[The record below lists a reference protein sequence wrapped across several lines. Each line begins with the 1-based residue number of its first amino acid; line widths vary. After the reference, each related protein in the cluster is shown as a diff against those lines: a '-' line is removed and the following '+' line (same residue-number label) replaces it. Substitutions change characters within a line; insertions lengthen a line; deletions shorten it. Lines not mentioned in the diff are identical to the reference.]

1 MQPTTLTVFW
11 AGVIAA
17 SILIYVIL
25 DGFDLGVGI
34 LFGTTRVEEHR
45 QEMLNTIAP
54 FWDGNQTWL
63 VIIGASLFAAF
74 PVVYAVF
81 LGAFYVPVLLLL
93 FGLIFRGVAFE
104 FRGRAKQMLWLW
116 NWGFFLG
123 STVVAFVQG
132 AAVGALMRGI
142 PVIGGQYAGRTFD
155 WVHPFPIFTGIG
167 LVLGYAL
174 LGAGWLVFK
183 GEGAVRDWAYARIPR
198 LAAAVIVVLGLAFT
212 VSMTFDAGAVAQSN
226 LHARTWGLVFP
237 ILGIAALLGVVL
249 GARARRDGVPVALTT
264 VFFVAAYLTLGVMF
278 WPYMI
283 PYTLTVADAASPDAS
298 LQFLFY
304 CGIVVLPVIVVYTF
318 GVYRVFRGK
327 TQGASRS
334 YG

>member
-1 MQPTTLTVFW
+1 MQPTNLSVFW
-11 AGVIAA
+11 AGVVAT

-34 LFGTTRVEEHR
+34 LFGTTPAEEHR

-93 FGLIFRGVAFE
+93 IGLIFRGIAFE

-116 NWGFFLG
+116 DRGFFFG

-142 PVIGGQYAGRTFD
+142 PVVDGQYAGHAFD
-155 WVHPFPIFTGIG
+155 WVHPFPILTGIG
-167 LVLGYAL
+167 MVLGYAL

-183 GEGAVRDWAYARIPR
+183 GDGALRDWAYARIPW

-212 VSMTFDAGAVAQSN
+212 VSVTFDAGAVAQSN
-226 LHARTWGLVFP
+226 LHARSWGLVFP
-237 ILGIAALLGVVL
+237 ILGILALLGVVG
-249 GARARRDGVPVALTT
+249 GARARRRDGVPVALTT
-264 VFFVAAYLTLGVMF
+264 LFFVAAYLTLGVMF

-283 PYTLTVADAASPDAS
+283 PYQVTVADAASPDAS

-304 CGIVVLPVIVVYTF
+304 CAAVVLPVIVVYTF

-327 TQGASRS
+327 SHER
-334 YG
+334 YR

>member
-1 MQPTTLTVFW
+1 MAPTNLTVFW
-11 AGVIAA
+11 AGVIAV

-34 LFGTTRVEEHR
+34 LFGTTRAEEHR

-81 LGAFYVPVLLLL
+81 LGAFYIPVLLLL
-93 FGLIFRGVAFE
+93 IGLIFRGVAFE
-104 FRGRAKQMLWLW
+104 FRGRAKGMLAVWD
-116 NWGFFLG
+116 WGFFLG
-123 STVVAFVQG
+123 STLVGFVQG

-142 PVIGGQYAGRTFD
+142 PVVDGQFAGHALD
-155 WVHPFPIFTGIG
+155 WVHPFPVLTGVG
-167 LVLGYAL
+167 MVLGYAL

-183 GEGAVRDWAYARIPR
+183 GEGALRDWAYARIPW
-198 LAAAVIVVLGLAFT
+198 LAGAVLLVLILAFT
-212 VSMTFDAGAVAQSN
+212 VSVTFDAGAIAQSN
-226 LHARTWGLVFP
+226 LRARSWGLIFP
-237 ILGIAALLGVVL
+237 IAGVAALLGVVAA
-249 GARARRDGVPVALTT
+249 ARARRDGMPVALTT
-264 VFFVAAYLTLGVMF
+264 LLFVAAYLTLGVMF

-283 PYTLTVADAASPDAS
+283 PYTITVADAASPDAS

-304 CGIVVLPVIVVYTF
+304 CGIIVLPVIVIYTF
-318 GVYRVFRGK
+318 SVYRVFRGK
-327 TQGASRS
+327 AHQRLR
-334 YG
+334 

>member
-1 MQPTTLTVFW
+1 VLPTNLTVFW

-34 LFGTTRVEEHR
+34 LFGTTRAEEHR

-81 LGAFYVPVLLLL
+81 LGAFYIPVLLLL
-93 FGLIFRGVAFE
+93 IGLIFRGIAFE
-104 FRGRAKQMLWLW
+104 FRGRAKGMLAFWD
-116 NWGFFLG
+116 WGFFLG

-142 PVIGGQYAGRTFD
+142 PVVDGQYAGSALD

-167 LVLGYAL
+167 MVLGYAL

-183 GEGAVRDWAYARIPR
+183 GEGTLRDWAYARIPW
-198 LAAAVIVVLGLAFT
+198 LAAAVLVVLGLAFA
-212 VSMTFDAGAVAQSN
+212 VSVTFDAGAVAQSN
-226 LHARTWGLVFP
+226 LRARSWGLIFP
-237 ILGIAALLGVVL
+237 ILGVVALLGVVA
-249 GARARRDGVPVALTT
+249 GARARQDGMPIALTT
-264 VFFVAAYLTLGVMF
+264 LFFLAAYLTLGVMF

-283 PYTLTVADAASPDAS
+283 PYTVTVADAASPDAS
-298 LQFLFY
+298 LRFLFY

-327 TQGASRS
+327 AHQR
-334 YG
+334 YR